1 MPTTMTDDTDALTAW
16 VGRRQS
22 LEDRIAAGPVE
33 RLAATLD
40 RDDPAPLPGDPL
52 PPAWHWLYFLPSSPQ
67 STLGHDGH
75 DARGGFLPPTEL
87 PRRMWA
93 GGRFAFKQ
101 PLRIGEAAR
110 RDSEIASVTP
120 KQGRHGPL
128 VFVTV
133 RHTVSGENG
142 PAIEEEHDIVYRDA
156 PKPDAPTPAPI
167 EATREAV
174 WRRAVDPDPVLLF
187 RFSALTFNAH
197 RIHYDRPYVTGE
209 EGYPGLLV
217 HGPLLAILLL
227 DLLRR
232 EAPDRALASFDY
244 RAMAPVFD
252 TAPFTVAGAPN
263 DDGASVWIAGADGGV
278 AMTGEARFVDRS

>member
-1 MPTTMTDDTDALTAW
+1 MMNAKTI
-16 VGRRQS
+16 R
-22 LEDRIAAGPVE
+22 LEDWIGSRESAVDLVTAAKVAAM
-33 RLAATLD
+33 AATLD
-40 RDDPAPLPGDPL
+40 RDDPPPVAGDPL
-52 PPAWHWLYFLPSSPQ
+52 PPAWHWLYFLPSSPE
-67 STLGHDGH
+67 SELGPDGH
-75 DARGGFLPPTEL
+75 DARGGFLPPTKL

-101 PLRIGEAAR
+101 PLRIGEVAR

-142 PAIEEEHDIVYRDA
+142 PAIEEQHDIVYRDA
-156 PKPDAPTPAPI
+156 PKPGAPPPAPI
-167 EATREAV
+167 EPTREAV
-174 WRRAVDPDPVLLF
+174 WRRVVKPDPVLLF

-263 DDGASVWIAGADGGV
+263 DDGASVWIVGADGGV
-278 AMTGEARFVDRS
+278 AMAGEARFAVRS